1 MKRRDFLSIGVTAA
15 ALTQLPRAA
24 EPAPPSNRVHPAIGK
39 FTFGTPETI
48 TPVRTRAYG
57 PATTALGSLPAV
69 DVCPVAVTAG
79 VSGRGRLVRIP
90 LEPNELVYGRGLQMQ
105 SFIQRGLKKKLRVNA
120 DPEIDS
126 GDAHA
131 PVPSCLTTRSW
142 NRQEGAVERGG
153 EHAGPR
159 YEITGWRRL
168 GTSG

>member
-48 TPVRTRAYG
+48 TPVRTRAYA

-79 VSGRGRLVRIP
+79 VSARGRLARIP
-90 LEPNELVYGRGLQMQ
+90 LEPNELVYGRQPQ
-105 SFIQRGLKKKLRVNA
+105 I
-120 DPEIDS
+120 
-126 GDAHA
+126 HT
-131 PVPSCLTTRSW
+131 LT
-142 NRQEGAVERGG
+142 
-153 EHAGPR
+153 
-159 YEITGWRRL
+159 
-168 GTSG
+168 

>member
-1 MKRRDFLSIGVTAA
+1 MKRRVSFSMGVPAA